1 MERNKIVQSI
11 TRTLFLAIV
20 AKLLST
26 IKVSFA
32 IGSMWLFF
40 SLRNCIAPL
49 SGGFGGLLGVSL
61 FFTFNA
67 AAVFLFKGAIPF
79 SYLAY
84 SGIPTFFSSLYW
96 ASDSR
101 FMRAV
106 VPAMCMILF
115 WLHPIGIQA
124 FPYALFWLIPFF
136 YAFKKNQIL
145 FVTCLA
151 STFTAHAVGS
161 VLWLYTT
168 SMQASYWYSLMPIV
182 PLERMLFAT
191 GMYVA
196 YRLFL
201 RLFATKWLSLNRPSN
216 RAATQAQ

>member
-1 MERNKIVQSI
+1 MSLFWYPKSTIQHSLFFDSRNTVERNKIVQSI

-115 WLHPIGIQA
+115 WLHPIILGMIS
-124 FPYALFWLIPFF
+124 LWKIFWHFLRQP
-136 YAFKKNQIL
+136 
-145 FVTCLA
+145 A
-151 STFTAHAVGS
+151 STVIIQSG
-161 VLWLYTT
+161 V
-168 SMQASYWYSLMPIV
+168 
-182 PLERMLFAT
+182 
-191 GMYVA
+191 
-196 YRLFL
+196 
-201 RLFATKWLSLNRPSN
+201 N
-216 RAATQAQ
+216 